1 MADSKA
7 VSRYVKSLLNLA
19 VSKGVL
25 EEVHADMKSFDKVL
39 AENRAAF
46 KCIEK
51 SYHQALQKEK
61 CFRSAFSWSI

>member
-1 MADSKA
+1 MTDRKA
-7 VSRYVKSLLNLA
+7 ISRYVKSLLNLA

-39 AENRAAF
+39 AENRATF

-51 SYHQALQKEK
+51 SYHQALQKEE
-61 CFRSAFSWSI
+61 CFRSVISWTI